1 MFRIQQF
8 AKLAHVTVRTLHHYD
23 RIGLLSPT
31 HRSAGGYRLYRTE
44 DLAQLERILVLRY
57 LGLSLRE
64 IADLLAAGG
73 LANEH
78 TLPATLA
85 RQVAVLRERRAG
97 IDRVL
102 NAVERAQLQAR
113 HTTEPDWALYQIIL
127 KEIQMQTEQKW
138 SEKYYTPEAR
148 TAIEE
153 SAKAFTSDVQNEIT
167 VKWQQMYGDVQSA
180 IDHAVIPGSDEGK
193 ALAARWMT
201 LVGDFTGGKPEVLQ
215 GLNKLYADRANWPQ
229 QAMSEDQK
237 AMLPKPEYMAFVRAA
252 QAG

>member
-1 MFRIQQF
+1 MFRVQQF

-31 HRSAGGYRLYRTE
+31 HRSASGYRLYRME
-44 DLAQLERILVLRY
+44 DLAQLERVLVLRY

-73 LANEH
+73 SATKH

-85 RQVAVLRERRAG
+85 RQITVLRERRAD

-102 NAVERAQLQAR
+102 NAVERAQLQAH
-113 HTTEPDWALYQIIL
+113 HTTEPDWALYQTIL

-138 SEKYYTPEAR
+138 SEKYYSPEAR
-148 TAIEE
+148 AAIEQN
-153 SAKAFTSDVQNEIT
+153 AKTLTPEVQTDIT
-167 VKWQQMYGDVQSA
+167 AQWQQMYADVQSA
-180 IDHAVIPGSDEGK
+180 IDRAVVPSSEEGK
-193 ALAARWMT
+193 SLASRWMT

-229 QAMSEDQK
+229 QAMSEEQK
-237 AMLPKPEYMAFVRAA
+237 AILPKPEYMAFVRAA
-252 QAG
+252 QA